1 MTDTYARRTRIE
13 GMTKDLT
20 PGQEKPMWPL
30 TSYGPGKFQPL
41 LVGGLD
47 ESFEELRLRAVTAI
61 KSGTTDEYVRITHSP
76 HAAK

>member
-1 MTDTYARRTRIE
+1 
-13 GMTKDLT
+13 MTKDLT

-61 KSGTTDEYVRITHSP
+61 KSGITDEYVRITRSP
-76 HAAK
+76 NATK